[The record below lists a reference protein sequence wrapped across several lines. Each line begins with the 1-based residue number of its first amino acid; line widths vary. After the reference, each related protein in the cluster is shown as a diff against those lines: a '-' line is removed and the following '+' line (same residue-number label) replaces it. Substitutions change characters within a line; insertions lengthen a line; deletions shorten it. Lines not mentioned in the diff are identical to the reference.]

1 MNKSI
6 KLATFLVLLGSV
18 AACGDDN
25 TFDTVVVPTPVDD
38 PVVDT
43 PPPEYHYQVSV
54 TNLTHAQPMS
64 PVAVMLHQD
73 GMLWQVGQ
81 SASVALETMAESGDN
96 SMLMADEAVVASMSS
111 EGILMPGM
119 MADVT
124 VMTTDAQAMKLTLS
138 TMLVNTNDAFSGL
151 NAVDI
156 SNLAVGES
164 MTYQTHVYDAGTEGN
179 SEMAGTIPGPAD
191 GGEAFNAARDDVDF
205 VAMHPGVVSMHDG
218 LSASVLM
225 AAHKFDNP
233 AMKVTIMR
241 MQ

>member
-1 MNKSI
+1 MNRTF
-6 KLATFLVLLGSV
+6 KLAAIGLALTTL
-18 AACGDDN
+18 AACDDN
-25 TFDTVVVPTPVDD
+25 DSTPVAMD
-38 PVVDT
+38 PVDDT
-43 PPPEYHYQVSV
+43 PPPVTQMEYHYTVTV
-54 TNLTHAQPMS
+54 TNLTNAQPMS

-73 GMLWQVGQ
+73 GMLWQIGQ

-96 SMLMADEAVVASMSS
+96 SALMAESAVVASSSS
-111 EGILMPGM
+111 EGILMPGTM
-119 MADVT
+119 TDVT
-124 VMTTDAQAMKLTLS
+124 VMTTDENAMKLTLS

-164 MTYQTHVYDAGTEGN
+164 MSYNTHVYDAGTEGN

-191 GGEAFNAARDDVDF
+191 GGEAFNEARDDVDF

-218 LSASVLM
+218 LSTSVLS
-225 AAHKFDNP
+225 AEHKFDNP